1 MSIFTKVYPLEKF
14 KTEMNSPVVI
24 IYRLF
29 SIPLVLLFNL
39 LKINPNLTTLI
50 SFATLFVSGY
60 FSIIGEFSLGGIFIL
75 ITLVLDCVDG
85 TLARLNNKESELGLK
100 LESIH
105 SDLTLIIFPS
115 TLMVGLINDHSVNII
130 FLFLLLISTSIYLKW
145 RPIYSDSKIEDN
157 PKNLSFL
164 IKIIYSQQK
173 PNVNIRS
180 SSNIGKLFFFLRY
193 NTATQFGVMFALMI
207 VFSFLDNE
215 LIIYPIIVMIFSQIF
230 FSVTVIIGS
239 LIKKNLK

>member
-180 SSNIGKLFFFLRY
+180 SSNIGKLIFFLRY

>member
-24 IYRLF
+24 IYRLL
-29 SIPLVLLFNL
+29 SIPLVIIFNL

-50 SFATLFVSGY
+50 SFITLFASGY

-100 LESIH
+100 MESIH

-115 TLMVGLINDHSVNII
+115 TLMVGLINDLSINII

-145 RPIYSDSKIEDN
+145 RPIYSDSKIKDN
-157 PKNLSFL
+157 PKNLSF
-164 IKIIYSQQK
+164 IRKIIYSQQK
-173 PNVNIRS
+173 PNVIIRS
-180 SSNIGKLFFFLRY
+180 SSNIGKLLFFLRY

-207 VFSFLDNE
+207 IFSFLDNE

>member
-24 IYRLF
+24 IYRLL
-29 SIPLVLLFNL
+29 SIPLVIIFNL

-50 SFATLFVSGY
+50 SFITLFASGY

-100 LESIH
+100 MESIH

-115 TLMVGLINDHSVNII
+115 TLMVGLINDLSINII

-145 RPIYSDSKIEDN
+145 RPIYSDSKIKDN
-157 PKNLSFL
+157 PKNLSF
-164 IKIIYSQQK
+164 IRKIIYSQQK
-173 PNVNIRS
+173 PNVIIRS
-180 SSNIGKLFFFLRY
+180 SSNIGKLLFFLRY

-207 VFSFLDNE
+207 VFSFIDNE

-230 FSVTVIIGS
+230 FSFTVIILS

>member
-24 IYRLF
+24 IYRLL
-29 SIPLVLLFNL
+29 SIPLVIIFNL

-50 SFATLFVSGY
+50 SFITLFASGY

-100 LESIH
+100 MESIH

-115 TLMVGLINDHSVNII
+115 TLMVGLINDLSINII

-157 PKNLSFL
+157 PKNLSF
-164 IKIIYSQQK
+164 IRKIIYSQQK
-173 PNVNIRS
+173 PNVIIRS
-180 SSNIGKLFFFLRY
+180 SSNIGKLLFFLRY
-193 NTATQFGVMFALMI
+193 NTTTQFGVMFALMI
-207 VFSFLDNE
+207 IFSFLDNE

-230 FSVTVIIGS
+230 FSFTVIILS

>member
-24 IYRLF
+24 IYRLL
-29 SIPLVLLFNL
+29 SIPLVIIFNL

-50 SFATLFVSGY
+50 SFITLFASGY

-100 LESIH
+100 MESIH

-115 TLMVGLINDHSVNII
+115 TLMVGLINDLSINII

-145 RPIYSDSKIEDN
+145 RPIYSDSKIKDN
-157 PKNLSFL
+157 PKNLSF
-164 IKIIYSQQK
+164 IRKIIYSQQK
-173 PNVNIRS
+173 PNVIIRS
-180 SSNIGKLFFFLRY
+180 SSNIGKLLFFLRY

-207 VFSFLDNE
+207 IFSFLDNE

-230 FSVTVIIGS
+230 FSFTVIILS

>member
-24 IYRLF
+24 IYRLL
-29 SIPLVLLFNL
+29 SIPLVIIFNL

-50 SFATLFVSGY
+50 SFITLFASGY

-100 LESIH
+100 MESIH

-115 TLMVGLINDHSVNII
+115 TLMVGLINDLSINII

-157 PKNLSFL
+157 PKNLSF
-164 IKIIYSQQK
+164 IRKIIYSQQK
-173 PNVNIRS
+173 PNVIIRS
-180 SSNIGKLFFFLRY
+180 SSNIGKLLFFLRY

-207 VFSFLDNE
+207 IFSFLDNE

-230 FSVTVIIGS
+230 FSFTVIILS

>member
-50 SFATLFVSGY
+50 SFVTLFVSGY

-115 TLMVGLINDHSVNII
+115 TLMVGLINDQ
-130 FLFLLLISTSIYLKW
+130 LI
-145 RPIYSDSKIEDN
+145 
-157 PKNLSFL
+157 
-164 IKIIYSQQK
+164 
-173 PNVNIRS
+173 
-180 SSNIGKLFFFLRY
+180 
-193 NTATQFGVMFALMI
+193 
-207 VFSFLDNE
+207 
-215 LIIYPIIVMIFSQIF
+215 
-230 FSVTVIIGS
+230 
-239 LIKKNLK
+239 